1 MIKGNLKVLGVIA
14 LMTCA
19 FGSQAFAQAQGC
31 IVLKSTAET
40 EKEVVNDKGEKSKV
54 LVPAGKIVP
63 GTEVIWTVTANNI
76 CKQPSDKVTINN
88 PVPEHMTLVPNSAFG
103 PGSDVTY
110 SVDGQKFAPAGQL
123 TVLTLAVLCVA
134 GYQNQPWYRRTI
146 VVPASIAIAATGVY
160 WAIVRGVR
168 L

>member
-54 LVPAGKIVP
+54 LMPAGKIVP

-110 SVDGQKFAPAGQL
+110 SVDGQKFAPAGEL
-123 TVLTLAVLCVA
+123 TVLENGAARPARADEYKHIRWVFKSALQPGASAFARFRAVL
-134 GYQNQPWYRRTI
+134 N
-146 VVPASIAIAATGVY
+146 
-160 WAIVRGVR
+160 
-168 L
+168 

>member
-1 MIKGNLKVLGVIA
+1 MIKGNLKVLGIVA

-110 SVDGQKFAPAGQL
+110 SVDNQKFAPAGQL
-123 TVLTLAVLCVA
+123 TVVENGAARPARADEYKHIRWVFKDALQPGASAFARFRAVL
-134 GYQNQPWYRRTI
+134 N
-146 VVPASIAIAATGVY
+146 
-160 WAIVRGVR
+160 
-168 L
+168 